1 MPARCALLLLMSIV
15 PFAAAAGALR
25 PRIMSA
31 AFSAIINV
39 VA

>member
-1 MPARCALLLLMSIV
+1 MRANRARPAQ
-15 PFAAAAGALR
+15 AASARAPSAGAAR

-31 AFSAIINV
+31 AFSAIISV